1 MQFYYKNKQ
10 FLSITRVLIFTL
22 LLLGVSSFS
31 VHKYYTS
38 ITKIEVDQKEQLL
51 KMYTHVFVDDFEK
64 LLQERYQLEIA
75 DFSKVSNTQ
84 KKQIENY
91 LNKKIK
97 LAVNRKPLTIK
108 FLGCQLEN
116 QLLYLYYEA
125 SLSQKVERLDIENTL
140 LMDLFVDQQNT
151 VDVTFDTEVKSVHLT
166 QQNIK
171 KTIFF

>member
-75 DFSKVSNTQ
+75 DFSKVS
-84 KKQIENY
+84 I
-91 LNKKIK
+91 
-97 LAVNRKPLTIK
+97 V
-108 FLGCQLEN
+108 
-116 QLLYLYYEA
+116 
-125 SLSQKVERLDIENTL
+125 
-140 LMDLFVDQQNT
+140 FV
-151 VDVTFDTEVKSVHLT
+151 L
-166 QQNIK
+166 
-171 KTIFF
+171 